1 MLITSSIITF
11 YVNLH
16 SYTRHYITSSAPL
29 TTSVPGWATNNDTAA
44 TSCSACEAGR
54 YSTEG
59 NNAGADACEPC
70 PTGQFQIASGQ
81 TGCNDCPLNQ
91 FQAEPGQYLC
101 QVTDGREA
109 EARATQRLSPPPP
122 LIPTARTSTAV
133 DENTTPRAGLR
144 GDGRRRV
151 RSRRG
156 IVLLRHLPGDV
167 LLTGRD
173 RAVRALRRR
182 LQQVRHDHHAQT
194 HDHNDR

>member
-1 MLITSSIITF
+1 M
-11 YVNLH
+11 
-16 SYTRHYITSSAPL
+16 
-29 TTSVPGWATNNDTAA
+29 PGWATNNNTAA

-70 PTGQFQIASGQ
+70 PAGQFQIASGQ

-101 QVTDGREA
+101 QVSDFPAGPRNSF
-109 EARATQRLSPPPP
+109 QPH
-122 LIPTARTSTAV
+122 STNI

-156 IVLLRHLPGDV
+156 VVLLRHLPGDV

-173 RAVRALRRR
+173 RAVRAVRRR
-182 LQQVRHDHHAQT
+182 LQQVMTTTPKLTITIILNRNVPLRKRTPYPRTAGTTARQAA
-194 HDHNDR
+194 